1 MIIKSALSVQKSLLL
16 RQVRHLPRGVTR
28 REGSMADRMRQVNEV
43 RESQLAQ
50 QQQKEMQQVAM
61 DEILT
66 DPMFRMHE
74 ERFQDSQFEKN
85 AELAS
90 VNLPMDRTP
99 EDLQNRMKRVFS
111 KHKVSDVR
119 VWSRQLMQSYQLLHA
134 VEKPMNLDYAK
145 PFSNTSDLKSM
156 TPKIF
161 SKVA

>member
-1 MIIKSALSVQKSLLL
+1 
-16 RQVRHLPRGVTR
+16 
-28 REGSMADRMRQVNEV
+28 
-43 RESQLAQ
+43 
-50 QQQKEMQQVAM
+50 M

-74 ERFQDSQFEKN
+74 ERFQDSMFEKN

-145 PFSNTSDLKSM
+145 PFSNTSDLKNM